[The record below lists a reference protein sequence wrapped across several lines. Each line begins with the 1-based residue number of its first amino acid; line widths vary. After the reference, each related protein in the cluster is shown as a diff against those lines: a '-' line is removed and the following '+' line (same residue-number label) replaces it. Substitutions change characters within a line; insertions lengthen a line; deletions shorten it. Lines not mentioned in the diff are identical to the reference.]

1 MEQVEKNNK
10 EVIRNEKVYTPEY
23 IIEKIASY
31 YGISI
36 EEISG
41 KSKIKNTAMARQ
53 ISMYLMRKLTNLTLE
68 EIGTVLNKD
77 HSTVL
82 HAIRRIE
89 DNISSSTELADV
101 IRDITANITNK

>member
-1 MEQVEKNNK
+1 
-10 EVIRNEKVYTPEY
+10 
-23 IIEKIASY
+23 
-31 YGISI
+31 
-36 EEISG
+36 
-41 KSKIKNTAMARQ
+41 
-53 ISMYLMRKLTNLTLE
+53 MYLMRKLTNLTLE

-89 DNISSSTELADV
+89 DNISSSPELADV